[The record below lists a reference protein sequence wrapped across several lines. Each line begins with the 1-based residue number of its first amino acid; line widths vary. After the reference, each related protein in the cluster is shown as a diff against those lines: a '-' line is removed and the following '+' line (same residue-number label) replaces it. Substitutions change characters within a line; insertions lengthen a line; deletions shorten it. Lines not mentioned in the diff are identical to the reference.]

1 MGTRG
6 SVVAVAAAGV
16 VLALGGCGGGTGEKT
31 DASASE
37 SAKPAQTRPP
47 SGELVRWTGD
57 LCASTVAVEELRA
70 ESAAELKEIRDPDEA
85 GLSAQAQALSYVVRT
100 PSEVRTV
107 ESELEGL
114 GPSGVPAADR
124 LLDAWQKKLKGV
136 VSELDGVSPAV
147 GLDEAEGS
155 AADVDKLVQSLT
167 PPKPDLPELTEKHPR
182 LADAY
187 RKAEQCAP
195 GWKPGEGSGDTDSP
209 APDLDGPLPE
219 PADGKNLTACSDGT
233 CEILVTSEADL
244 TANGV
249 DLHITVG
256 NSVTF
261 RTPGSV
267 MNLGGQGGV
276 AQFGDDLKIT
286 VVAHNEDGAVLKFS
300 KP

>member
-16 VLALGGCGGGTGEKT
+16 VLALGGCGGGTGDKT

-47 SGELVRWTGD
+47 SGELVRWAGGM
-57 LCASTVAVEELRA
+57 CASTAAVEELRA

-85 GLSAQAQALSYVVRT
+85 GLSAQAQALGYVVRT
-100 PSEVRTV
+100 PPEVRTV

-114 GPSGVPAADR
+114 GPSGVHAADR

-167 PPKPDLPELTEKHPR
+167 PPEPDLPELTERVTDDGRGP
-182 LADAY
+182 
-187 RKAEQCAP
+187 QP
-195 GWKPGEGSGDTDSP
+195 GPGGGGHGLIGVRERAAVHGGTAVVGAGPDGRGFEVRVRIPVP
-209 APDLDGPLPE
+209 A
-219 PADGKNLTACSDGT
+219 AA
-233 CEILVTSEADL
+233 
-244 TANGV
+244 
-249 DLHITVG
+249 
-256 NSVTF
+256 
-261 RTPGSV
+261 
-267 MNLGGQGGV
+267 GV
-276 AQFGDDLKIT
+276 AR
-286 VVAHNEDGAVLKFS
+286 
-300 KP
+300 